1 MSHYD
6 VRDLAPTFDTPYDGD
21 QRAYIGQPFQLVQMW
36 EEEHVTNYR
45 IRFPDGFE
53 YDAWEEEIFP
63 GSVPGPDG
71 EVWVH
76 RDQQRAEAAVQQ
88 TAGAWWVEHESV
100 SRNFASFDRK
110 AVAMWVY
117 LQLEHSKQ
125 MREGAYEQPEEK

>member
-6 VRDLAPTFDTPYDGD
+6 VRDLAPTFDTPYGGHVSG
-21 QRAYIGQPFQLVQMW
+21 YIGQPFQLVQMW
-36 EEEHVTNYR
+36 EEDKYTTNYR
-45 IRFPDGFE
+45 IRFHDGFE

-71 EVWVH
+71 EMWVH
-76 RDQQRAEAAVQQ
+76 RDQQRAEAAVLPV
-88 TAGAWWVEHESV
+88 ADGCWGVAHENV
-100 SRNFASFDRK
+100 SRIGASFDRK

-125 MREGAYEQPEEK
+125 MREREEK